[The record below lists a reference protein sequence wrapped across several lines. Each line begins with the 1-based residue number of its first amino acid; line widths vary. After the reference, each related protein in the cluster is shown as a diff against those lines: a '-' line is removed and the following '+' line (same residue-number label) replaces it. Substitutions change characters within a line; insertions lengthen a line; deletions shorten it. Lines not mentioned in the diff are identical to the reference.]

1 MRFNYIIFILLFLFI
16 TNTSTAQ
23 DLNKIFL
30 EAEAVTKYSVGET
43 KRDIIYYET
52 NFTIDVPQISSHE
65 NPIYGLNIS
74 LSYQLSSNFSAGF
87 GSGLN
92 FVFERRPD
100 FLNEYHTKIMAPFF
114 GRFRFQTSVSPSLIF
129 ISDINAGYQYL
140 DFKHGNTPNGFLFQE
155 SGGLLLNLD
164 LGLGLKIAK
173 FTPLLKA
180 GYELNQFN
188 HENSLGWIAGYN
200 YEDKIEYTTYYHL
213 LKLSLSLRL

>member
-1 MRFNYIIFILLFLFI
+1 MKFNYIIFTFLFLFI
-16 TNTSTAQ
+16 TNTSKAQ

-43 KRDIIYYET
+43 KRDVIYYEPS
-52 NFTIDVPQISSHE
+52 FTIDVPQISTHK

-74 LSYQLSSNFSAGF
+74 LNYQLNSNFSAGF

-92 FVFERRPD
+92 FVFEQRPD
-100 FLNEYHTKIMAPFF
+100 FANEYHTKIMAPFF
-114 GRFRFQTSVSPSLIF
+114 ARFRYQTDLSTNLIF
-129 ISDINAGYQYL
+129 ISDINAGYQYV
-140 DFKHGNTPNGFLFQE
+140 DFKHGNTENGFLFQE

-180 GYELNQFN
+180 GYELNQSN

-200 YEDKIEYTTYYHL
+200 YEDKIEYRTYYHL